1 MKIIHQHYGLIL
13 IDKFIINFFR
23 YLKFAVL
30 VITFYLVAFSSS
42 TQARIHR
49 SRKPPKMVCTTR
61 ENAFQRRRITNELI
75 TSNTADNILSREG
88 RSYESDNQIN
98 FESSFWLRNACHN
111 GFVVIKEP
119 KQPKRVLAQH
129 EGINQ
134 HDAEGKKH
142 YIVRWHNTS
151 R

>member
-1 MKIIHQHYGLIL
+1 M
-13 IDKFIINFFR
+13 
-23 YLKFAVL
+23 
-30 VITFYLVAFSSS
+30 ITFYLVAFSSS

-49 SRKPPKMVCTTR
+49 SRKPPKMVCTSR

-134 HDAEGKKH
+134 HDKEGKKH
-142 YIVRWHNTS
+142 TVTNLKKK
-151 R
+151 

>member
-1 MKIIHQHYGLIL
+1 
-13 IDKFIINFFR
+13 
-23 YLKFAVL
+23 
-30 VITFYLVAFSSS
+30 
-42 TQARIHR
+42 
-49 SRKPPKMVCTTR
+49 MVCTTR

-75 TSNTADNILSREG
+75 TSNTAENIMSREG
-88 RSYESDNQIN
+88 RSYEFKNRHSQNSKIN

-134 HDAEGKKH
+134 HDAEGKKY
-142 YIVRWHNTS
+142 YIVRC
-151 R
+151 RAG